1 MVEMEDKDKVEAYS
15 RRIRDTGNSAMEGR
29 IDRTAKRMMA
39 AKSEG
44 DTARYESCK
53 NNLVSLCYR
62 YFIITG
68 GDVRCGVDDLFNDVI
83 VRCIE
88 KFDSSKGLFTHLVRS
103 SYKYAKLGLAKKQE
117 KEDEHR
123 EKTSDYANDDGKVKE
138 RDIEDFSIRAEF
150 EAIEENSEEAEK
162 KAAQLLVQLLSL
174 VTDFR
179 NNIADERRERQRQL
193 TPLFFTETVVRM
205 TKDQPDEEECAPLT
219 QNETALF
226 KTMEV
231 PFLDTFMQEI
241 CRTIIAIYLSAFKEG
256 VPYQNRIEAAQD
268 GNAQYAPWQLPAS
281 FYKEYVAQA
290 WGRTISDAIV
300 SQQRAHYE
308 SLVSKLR

>member
-1 MVEMEDKDKVEAYS
+1 MAEFYELEAYS

-39 AKSEG
+39 AKSKG
-44 DTARYESCK
+44 DTERYESCK
-53 NNLVSLCYR
+53 NNLVSLCYK

-68 GDVRCGVDDLFNDVI
+68 VDVRCGVDDLFNDVI

-88 KFDSSKGLFTHLVRS
+88 KFDSSKGSFTRYVRN
-103 SYKYAKLGLAKKQE
+103 SYANRRKDLGKKQHKYAEHELA
-117 KEDEHR
+117 D
-123 EKTSDYANDDGKVKE
+123 TYTDDDGNEQQHDDEDTNIYAEYEAVEVNTKE
-138 RDIEDFSIRAEF
+138 L
-150 EAIEENSEEAEK
+150 EK
-162 KAAQLLVQLLSL
+162 RTAQLLIQLLAL
-174 VTDFR
+174 ITDFR
-179 NNIADERRERQRQL
+179 NNIADTRLERQRQF

-226 KTMEV
+226 KTMEI

-256 VPYQNRIEAAQD
+256 VPYQNRIEAAQA
-268 GNAQYAPWQLPAS
+268 GNAQYTPWQLPAS
-281 FYKEYVAQA
+281 FYKEYVARA

>member
-1 MVEMEDKDKVEAYS
+1 MAEMEDKDKFEAYS
-15 RRIRDTGNSAMEGR
+15 RRIHDTGNSAMEGR
-29 IDRTAKRMMA
+29 IDRTAKRMVV
-39 AKSEG
+39 AKAKG

-103 SYKYAKLGLAKKQE
+103 SYKYAKLELAKKQE

-123 EKTSDYANDDGKVKE
+123 EETSDCADDDGKVKE

-150 EAIEENSEEAEK
+150 EAIEENSEGAEK

-174 VTDFR
+174 VTDFISR
-179 NNIADERRERQRQL
+179 NNDARLQTRQQF

-205 TKDQPDEEECAPLT
+205 TKDQSNEEDCAPLT
-219 QNETALF
+219 QNERALF
-226 KTMEV
+226 KTIELS
-231 PFLDTFMQEI
+231 FLDTFMQEI

-256 VPYQNRIEAAQD
+256 VLYQNRIEAAQ
-268 GNAQYAPWQLPAS
+268 GGRAQYTPWQLPAS